1 VYNAK
6 GVDVPTVFIIHGV
19 RFYFYSRE
27 ETRSHIHVA
36 FQDREA
42 KIWLDTFDV
51 AYNHGFK
58 LRELRR
64 ILLIVREYEKT
75 LKKAWDTHFR

>member
-1 VYNAK
+1 M
-6 GVDVPTVFIIHGV
+6 PTVLIINGV

-27 ETRSHIHVA
+27 ETRMNIHVA
-36 FQDREA
+36 FQGRES

-58 LRELRR
+58 LREMRR
-64 ILLIVREYEKT
+64 ILIIVRKHEKI
-75 LKKAWDTHFR
+75 LKKAWNSHFG

>member
-1 VYNAK
+1 MYNAK
-6 GVDVPTVFIIHGV
+6 GVGVPTVFIIHGV

-27 ETRSHIHVA
+27 ETRIHIHVSY
-36 FQDREA
+36 QGREA

-75 LKKAWDTHFR
+75 IKKEWDSHFR